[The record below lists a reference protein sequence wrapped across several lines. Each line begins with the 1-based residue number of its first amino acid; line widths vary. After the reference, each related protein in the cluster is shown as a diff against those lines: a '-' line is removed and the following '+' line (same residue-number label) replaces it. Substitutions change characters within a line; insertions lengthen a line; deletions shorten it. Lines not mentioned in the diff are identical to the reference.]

1 MLWLYRLLFLPV
13 VLLSAPY
20 YGWRMRRRGGYGAH
34 FSQRFGA
41 VPPIP
46 PKPPGAKRV
55 WLQAVSVGEML
66 AIAPLLEAWRRDPA
80 VQVYL
85 TTTTSTGYALA
96 AERYLAKGVVAGL
109 GYFPLDFAPCSAKAW
124 RGIEPD
130 LVVLTEGERWPEH
143 LHQAARRV
151 VPAVAINARLS
162 DRSFRRMRRL
172 GPLARLLTRGL
183 TRVLAAS
190 AGDAERFAAFGVPA
204 ERIAVTGN
212 LKLDVALPEVDAAEA
227 ARFRRELGLG
237 DARILLG
244 ASTWPGEEAALLAAW
259 RGLAVAGEGEAR
271 MGNMGGT
278 PMPRAGEAAG
288 GGAPVPP
295 WKLLIVPRHAERRGE
310 IEALLA
316 AEARAGGLRYHLRSR
331 GAAAGEVDV
340 AVADTT
346 GELARLLALAE
357 IVFVGKTLPP
367 HGEGQTPVEAAA
379 RGKATLFG
387 PGTANFRIIARE
399 LEENGAARR
408 VADAAGLGA
417 AVQSLAADADAR
429 AAAGAAGLRW
439 HAGNR
444 GATERTRAALEEILR
459 GRN

>member
-41 VPPIP
+41 TPPLP
-46 PKPPGAKRV
+46 PKPPGVKRV

-66 AIAPLLEAWRRDPA
+66 AIAPLLEAWRRDPS

-85 TTTTSTGYALA
+85 TTTTSTGYAVA
-96 AERYLAKGVVAGL
+96 AERYLAKGAVAAL
-109 GYFPLDFAPCSAKAW
+109 GYFPLDFWPCSARAW
-124 RGIEPD
+124 RAIDPD

-143 LHQAARRV
+143 LHQAGRRG

-183 TRVLAAS
+183 SRVLAAS
-190 AGDAERFAAFGVPA
+190 AGDAERFAAFGVPP
-204 ERIAVTGN
+204 ERILVTGN
-212 LKLDVALPEVDAAEA
+212 LKLDVALPEVPADEA

-259 RGLAVAGEGEAR
+259 RALNDR
-271 MGNMGGT
+271 S
-278 PMPRAGEAAG
+278 
-288 GGAPVPP
+288 

-310 IEALLA
+310 VEAVLA
-316 AEARAGGLRYHLRSR
+316 AEAATRGLRCHFRSR
-331 GAAAGEVDV
+331 GAAPGEVDV

-346 GELARLLALAE
+346 GELARLLALGDT
-357 IVFVGKTLPP
+357 VFVGKTLPP
-367 HGEGQTPVEAAA
+367 HTEGQTPVEAAA
-379 RGKATLFG
+379 RGKAVVFG

-399 LEENGAARR
+399 LEECGAARR
-408 VADAAGLGA
+408 VADAAGLVE
-417 AVQSLAADADAR
+417 AVQALAADADAR
-429 AAAGAAGLRW
+429 AAAGSAGLRW

-444 GATERTRAALEEILR
+444 GAAERTRAALEEILR
-459 GRN
+459 GRK